1 MVVDLP
7 FLTGIIDR
15 LSTIGEGFSLQSSFP
30 KRGKTRFSLFL
41 AFLITTW
48 AFLGGVSPSL
58 ADMAVDIRADGL
70 LMNGDDKAAY
80 VAAIEDGSDLT
91 SISVSAGETALTVS
105 PSETR
110 RIAGSSTG
118 CELLFSGTGVG
129 RFNPQVTLHFR
140 TKKGTFVENV
150 LEGSVH

>member
-1 MVVDLP
+1 MK
-7 FLTGIIDR
+7 
-15 LSTIGEGFSLQSSFP
+15 SSFP
-30 KRGKTRFSLFL
+30 RRGKTRFSLFL
-41 AFLITTW
+41 ASLIATW
-48 AFLGGVSPSL
+48 AFLGSVSPSL
-58 ADMAVDIRADGL
+58 ADIAVDIRADGL
-70 LMNGDDKAAY
+70 LMNGDEKAAY
-80 VAAIEDGSDLT
+80 VVAIEDGSDLT